1 MLEKRHFIGGEKMG
15 EIVGREVKRWAETLG
30 ELNEYDITLVNIL
43 LRHYDNLIE
52 AGGTAG
58 GKRANKIV
66 EYIKEKNGI
75 CDKQLETLS
84 FGSELSSKKIK
95 KIKTLKVETFRGFS
109 VSRSFNLDSQYIF
122 LYGPNGSGK
131 SSFSEALEYGLLG
144 IIEEADANKIKL
156 STYIKNTVTKKGKK
170 PNIIC
175 VYDDG
180 SEGEAIT
187 NYEAYRFAFVEKN
200 RIADFSHISVL
211 NSKNQNER
219 IAALFGLSAFNEFV
233 QGFTRNF
240 DDKYLTTCSVTEKE
254 FEGKRE
260 SRKSME
266 EQLSREKEELTQI
279 KDSLKKEIAKLK
291 RDEISEVDGAID
303 YLDNSTTGIL
313 VLKIA
318 EQDKNY
324 ISPIQTEIIDIF
336 LNSIIELRHNLQ
348 DIKENRNNLSN
359 MAMQLSYKK
368 LYEVIAGMEETAS
381 CPACGTNLENAERN
395 PFEYA
400 KQQLQTFSEIE
411 LIQNRINDVA
421 KTAKKR
427 IGEIIEFVSKNQE
440 LIKLLQINTESVA
453 AVELEDIRLYA
464 ESVRRWSEFCETLKG
479 YDRKTAQNKIVEYNK
494 VANKSNSEY
503 KEQVEE
509 LSTIRNALV
518 MLKTQIKEK
527 EKVIKQCEEGMKDF
541 DEKSEEIIKKMQ
553 KEKRIC
559 EFNSNMINA
568 YNKIIGSLVTYNSE
582 LPKKI
587 AQNLE
592 HKIVDYYNTI
602 NQDDANFEKIDNLI
616 LPDTTSDKMYIT
628 FKDGNTSEALQVL
641 SEGHIKILG
650 LSILL
655 AKAVHDDLNFIIFD
669 DIVNAIDDDHRNG
682 VADLL
687 MNHADF
693 QNIQIILSTHG
704 DRFVDKLQDKLGLKR
719 AKDNALV
726 YKFMPADSLDERG
739 VIVEYSDSATP
750 LMAAED
756 KYNKNEIKDAASK
769 CRQAMECISYNL
781 WNLIAKSS
789 EATISVG
796 MRSPK
801 SLPDLSAIVDGLIKK
816 TGKIEGMEGV
826 NTELRSLKEPANWR
840 ILNKGTHY
848 EDEQKE
854 FERVDVKCVYDHLV
868 KLDNLVRG
876 IKVSNIAVPK

>member
-1 MLEKRHFIGGEKMG
+1 M
-15 EIVGREVKRWAETLG
+15 
-30 ELNEYDITLVNIL
+30 
-43 LRHYDNLIE
+43 
-52 AGGTAG
+52 
-58 GKRANKIV
+58 
-66 EYIKEKNGI
+66 
-75 CDKQLETLS
+75 
-84 FGSELSSKKIK
+84 
-95 KIKTLKVETFRGFS
+95 
-109 VSRSFNLDSQYIF
+109 
-122 LYGPNGSGK
+122 
-131 SSFSEALEYGLLG
+131 
-144 IIEEADANKIKL
+144 
-156 STYIKNTVTKKGKK
+156 
-170 PNIIC
+170 
-175 VYDDG
+175 
-180 SEGEAIT
+180 
-187 NYEAYRFAFVEKN
+187 
-200 RIADFSHISVL
+200 
-211 NSKNQNER
+211 
-219 IAALFGLSAFNEFV
+219 
-233 QGFTRNF
+233 
-240 DDKYLTTCSVTEKE
+240 
-254 FEGKRE
+254 
-260 SRKSME
+260 
-266 EQLSREKEELTQI
+266 
-279 KDSLKKEIAKLK
+279 
-291 RDEISEVDGAID
+291 
-303 YLDNSTTGIL
+303 
-313 VLKIA
+313 
-318 EQDKNY
+318 
-324 ISPIQTEIIDIF
+324 
-336 LNSIIELRHNLQ
+336 
-348 DIKENRNNLSN
+348 
-359 MAMQLSYKK
+359 
-368 LYEVIAGMEETAS
+368 
-381 CPACGTNLENAERN
+381 
-395 PFEYA
+395 
-400 KQQLQTFSEIE
+400 
-411 LIQNRINDVA
+411 
-421 KTAKKR
+421 
-427 IGEIIEFVSKNQE
+427 
-440 LIKLLQINTESVA
+440 
-453 AVELEDIRLYA
+453 
-464 ESVRRWSEFCETLKG
+464 
-479 YDRKTAQNKIVEYNK
+479 
-494 VANKSNSEY
+494 ANKSNSEY

-518 MLKTQIKEK
+518 TLKTQIKEK
-527 EKVIKQCEEGMKDF
+527 ERVIKQCEEGIKEF
-541 DEKSEEIIKKMQ
+541 DEKSEEIVKKIQ

-559 EFNSNMINA
+559 EFNSKMINA

-592 HKIVDYYNTI
+592 QKIVDYYNTI

-655 AKAVHDDLNFIIFD
+655 AKAVHDNLNFIIFD

-726 YKFMPADSLDERG
+726 YKFMPADTLDERG

-750 LMAAED
+750 LMAAEG

-826 NTELRSLKEPANWR
+826 NTELRSLKEPGNWR

-868 KLDNLVRG
+868 KLDNLVRS